1 MTDRQLDPDRETTEY
16 VTALTGQLFR
26 QRVPGPRIGEVLAEV
41 EAHVAATGES
51 ARAAFGPP
59 EDYARAWSEPQ
70 TARERWRR
78 RGVVAAV
85 MCGAGGIAAVLA
97 AGALAAGRGTTVFG
111 VNGWWVL
118 GLAAVALVA
127 VIALVPMERVIDP
140 RTSRPRSVGR
150 VPLLAGAAVPLL
162 VVVALLVA
170 TGAWTSASP

>member
-1 MTDRQLDPDRETTEY
+1 MTDRQLDPDRDTTEY
-16 VTALTGQLFR
+16 VTALTAYLFR
-26 QRVPGPRIGEVLAEV
+26 HRVPGPRIGEVLAEV

-59 EDYARAWSEPQ
+59 EDYARAWSVPL

-78 RGVVAAV
+78 RGVVAAAV
-85 MCGAGGIAAVLA
+85 CATGGIGAVLA
-97 AGALAAGRGTTVFG
+97 AGGLAAGGGTTVFG

-118 GLAAVALVA
+118 GLAAVALIA
-127 VIALVPMERVIDP
+127 VLAVLPMDRVIDP

-150 VPLLAGAAVPLL
+150 VPLLTGAAVALL

-170 TGAWTSASP
+170 TGAWTSTSP